1 MNFTSML
8 KSIGTSLFFCLAFS
22 YEIPSGKAVGFT
34 DVTVAAG
41 VNYSHVSQ
49 PIPPTTINEPLHML
63 GGAAAGDFD
72 GDGWVDL
79 FVTRLDDTDILYK
92 NQGDGTFQDVS
103 LTAGFDHSLRTNGA
117 SWGDIDNDGDLD
129 LYVTTVFDS
138 SKRHH
143 LYVNQGDGS
152 FSEEAISRSADVS
165 STGQLKGF
173 SSTFGD
179 YDRDGYLDIFVTE
192 WRAAG
197 NGHSRLLRNLGASSP
212 GHFEDKTVAAGID
225 LNENNGTTESF
236 GFTPQF
242 TDLDRDGH
250 MDLVVASDFGTSKLY
265 WNNGDET
272 FTNGTAAAGVGSDEN
287 GMGSTVADYDGDGD
301 LDWFVSSIY
310 DPGGCPKTSCGWS
323 HSGNRLYRNEGNR
336 TFSDV
341 TDEAGV
347 RDGGWGWGSAFLDYD
362 NDGDLDLT
370 HTNGIDFGATTDDEP
385 FLDDPTK
392 FWVNDSGVFTEAA
405 TQLGITNDES
415 GKGLLTLDFDNDG
428 DLDLFIVNNSS
439 SPVLYR
445 NDTISPAGDNG
456 YAWLKIKTVGG
467 LSNRDGIGAQITV
480 DPDTSILGD
489 EVYREVSAGSNF
501 LSQSE
506 MTVHVGLGNITEDI
520 DLISIIWPSGYEQQ
534 LRGVSPNQFLL
545 VTEIPEPSSIILA
558 SLGLALFYTRR
569 FKCGIRFWPS

>member
-1 MNFTSML
+1 MNYKPLIKIVGSSF
-8 KSIGTSLFFCLAFS
+8 FFCIAFFQ
-22 YEIPSGKAVGFT
+22 EMPCGNAAVFT
-34 DVTVAAG
+34 DVTNTAG
-41 VNYSHVSQ
+41 VNYSQAPQ

-92 NQGDGTFQDVS
+92 NQGNGTFRDVS
-103 LTAGFDHSLRTNGA
+103 LAAGFKQSLRTNGA

-129 LYVTTVFDS
+129 LYVTTVLDS
-138 SKRHH
+138 SQRHY
-143 LYVNQGDGS
+143 LYINQGNGS
-152 FSEEAISRSADVS
+152 FTEEAIARGADVS
-165 STGQLKGF
+165 SSGQLKGF

-192 WRAAG
+192 WRAKG
-197 NGHSRLLRNLGASSP
+197 NGQSRLLRNRGATSP
-212 GHFEDKTVAAGID
+212 GQFEDKTLEAGIN
-225 LNENNGTTESF
+225 LNENNGTSESF

-242 TDLDRDGH
+242 TDLDRDGY

-265 WNNGDET
+265 WNDGDGT
-272 FTNGTAAAGVGSDEN
+272 FTDGTSAAGVGGDEN
-287 GMGSTVADYDGDGD
+287 GMGSAVGDYDGDGD

-310 DPGGCPKTSCGWS
+310 DPGGCPTLTCGWS

-336 TFSDV
+336 TFSDA

-370 HTNGIDFGATTDDEP
+370 HTNGIDFGATINDEP

-392 FWVNDSGVFTEAA
+392 FWVNESGVFSEAA
-405 TQLGITNDES
+405 SQLGITDDAS
-415 GKGLLTLDFDNDG
+415 GKGLLTLDYDNDG

-439 SPVLYR
+439 TPVLYR
-445 NDTISPAGDNG
+445 NNTISPTSNNG
-456 YAWLKIKTVGG
+456 NAWLKIDTIGI

-480 DPDTSILGD
+480 DPDISVVGD
-489 EVYREVSAGSNF
+489 EIYREVSAGSNF

-506 MTVHVGLGNITEDI
+506 ITVHVGLGNFTGDI
-520 DLISIIWPSGYEQQ
+520 DLISITWPSGYEQQ
-534 LRGVSPNQFLL
+534 LRGISPNQLL
-545 VTEIPEPSSIILA
+545 VVVEIPEPTTALLS
-558 SLGLALFYTRR
+558 GLCVCCISCRR
-569 FKCGIRFWPS
+569 RIGT